1 MNKRLSFLSLLI
13 GLFVCMSVLTSCSK
27 DDDGGSSSNPIVGTW
42 YTEAYSYEE
51 ITYNSDGTCTYRRY
65 KSDHTTIRDTDSGTY
80 KIEGNKLSIWWESEK
95 KYWDIDGPWTT
106 SFSIN
111 GNKMTTSEDGGI
123 VWTKK

>member
-1 MNKRLSFLSLLI
+1 MNKRFSFLSLLL

-27 DDDGGSSSNPIVGTW
+27 SDDDGGSSSNSIVGTW

-80 KIEGNKLSIWWESEK
+80 KVEGNKLTIWWASSSS
-95 KYWDIDGPWTT
+95 PWTT
-106 SFSIN
+106 TFSIN

-123 VWTKK
+123 VWTRK

>member
-1 MNKRLSFLSLLI
+1 MNKRFSFISLLL

-27 DDDGGSSSNPIVGTW
+27 SDDDGGSSSNPIVGTW

-80 KIEGNKLSIWWESEK
+80 KVEGNKLTIWWASSSS
-95 KYWDIDGPWTT
+95 PWTT
-106 SFSIN
+106 TFSIN

>member
-1 MNKRLSFLSLLI
+1 MKKINYICLLF
-13 GLFVCMSVLTSCSK
+13 GVLVSVVLFSSCSK
-27 DDDGGSSSNPIVGTW
+27 DDDGGSSSNSIVGTW

-80 KIEGNKLSIWWESEK
+80 KVEGNKLTIWWASSSS
-95 KYWDIDGPWTT
+95 PWTT
-106 SFSIN
+106 TFSIN

>member
-1 MNKRLSFLSLLI
+1 MKKINYFCLLF
-13 GLFVCMSVLTSCSK
+13 GVLVSVVLFSSCSK

-80 KIEGNKLSIWWESEK
+80 KVEGNKLTIWWASSSS
-95 KYWDIDGPWTT
+95 PWTT
-106 SFSIN
+106 TFSIN